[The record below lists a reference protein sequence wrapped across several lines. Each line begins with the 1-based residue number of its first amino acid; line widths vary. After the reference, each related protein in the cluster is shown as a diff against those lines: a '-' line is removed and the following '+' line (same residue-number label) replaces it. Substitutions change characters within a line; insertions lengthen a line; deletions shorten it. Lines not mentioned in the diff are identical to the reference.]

1 MIFIYVPCQN
11 IDTAKVIGKILIEK
25 GMAGKI
31 DVIPMHSIYKVEG
44 GVTMVPR
51 VVMIIKTV
59 DKHIQGIEDIVRE
72 NYHDGVPCIASIS
85 LYRMNRDFKD
95 WLINATS

>member
-1 MIFIYVPCQN
+1 MYVPCQN
-11 IDTAKVIGKILIEK
+11 IDTAKVIGKILVEK
-25 GMAGKI
+25 NMAGKI

-44 GVTMVPR
+44 GVTMVPK

-72 NYHDGVPCIASIS
+72 NCQESVPCIASIS